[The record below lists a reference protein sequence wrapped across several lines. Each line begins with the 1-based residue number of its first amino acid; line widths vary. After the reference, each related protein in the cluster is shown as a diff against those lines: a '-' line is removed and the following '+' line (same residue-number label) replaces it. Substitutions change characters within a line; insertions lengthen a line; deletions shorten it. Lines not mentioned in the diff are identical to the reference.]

1 MHDGVLV
8 AHQPKWS
15 LVLGSFGSVFAFMG
29 RAIALH
35 DDSVQTH
42 ALANQT
48 IDISKI
54 RYLDPFKD
62 TGHKDTAV

>member
-1 MHDGVLV
+1 
-8 AHQPKWS
+8 
-15 LVLGSFGSVFAFMG
+15 MG

-35 DDSVQTH
+35 DDSVQTR